1 MFTIEK
7 ELPNELDKIVNQNI
21 EEFIELP
28 AIDRFTLLKKVDE
41 LFLEEYISIL
51 KEDETSPFFETID
64 IKKTFYQ
71 KYLLYYKLCKEYLD
85 KRESISGYNIDD
97 IVKIK
102 VKELCQN
109 VINQFPH
116 GWG

>member
-1 MFTIEK
+1 MLTIEK

-41 LFLEEYISIL
+41 LFLDEYISIL
-51 KEDETSPFFETID
+51 KEDDKVPFFETID
-64 IKKTFYQ
+64 AKKTFYQ
-71 KYLLYYKLCKEYLD
+71 KYLPYHKLCKEYLD
-85 KRESISGYNIDD
+85 KRDSISGYGADD
-97 IVKIK
+97 FVKIK
-102 VKELCQN
+102 IKELCQN

-116 GWG
+116 GWE